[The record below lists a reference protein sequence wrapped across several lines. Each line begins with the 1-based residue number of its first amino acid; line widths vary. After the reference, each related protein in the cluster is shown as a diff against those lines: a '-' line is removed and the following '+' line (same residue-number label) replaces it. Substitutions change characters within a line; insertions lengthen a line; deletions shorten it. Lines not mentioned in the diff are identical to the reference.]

1 MYTNLKVYSFIYFK
15 SDFQGGVVFE
25 LSEEQ
30 AFNKTA
36 VSCLV
41 GITDFPSSEHVIATG
56 SIQWCQ

>member
-15 SDFQGGVVFE
+15 TDFQGCVFE

-41 GITDFPSSEHVIATG
+41 GITDFPRSEHVIATG
-56 SIQWCQ
+56 SIQ